1 MSYFI
6 GEIPIDG
13 YVEFHQNTHNPAT
26 GAEADADALP
36 TYRIY
41 EENNDTVISNG
52 NLAKRD
58 DANTLGYYYARVQC
72 TTGAGYEAGKLYFIR
87 VRGVVGAVAGSTVH
101 CFRCVAAGHDAE
113 SVADNIDTIN
123 TGVAGLNDLSAAQ
136 VNAEAD
142 QALTDYDAPTK
153 AELDSGLAGL
163 NDPTAATIAD
173 AVLDEAVAD
182 HVSAGSVGNFLRA
195 ILGTSHF
202 NYVVDT
208 VSVDGNNNL
217 LSARVRLFANKTL
230 AGAAT
235 KDGAG
240 EGEFA
245 SLTITGEYTG
255 GVADFTK
262 FVED

>member
-13 YVEFHQNTHNPAT
+13 YVEFHQNTHNSAT

-41 EENNDTVISNG
+41 EENNDTVISSG

-72 TTGAGYEAGKLYFIR
+72 TAGAGYEAGKLYFIR
-87 VRGVVGAVAGSTVH
+87 VRGVVGAVAGSTVL

-113 SVADNIDTIN
+113 SVASNIDTIN
-123 TGVAGLNDLSAAQ
+123 TGVAGLND
-136 VNAEAD
+136 
-142 QALTDYDAPTK
+142 
-153 AELDSGLAGL
+153 
-163 NDPTAATIAD
+163 PTAAAIAD
-173 AVLDEAVAD
+173 AVLDEVVAD

-255 GVADFTK
+255 GIADFTK
-262 FVED
+262 FIED